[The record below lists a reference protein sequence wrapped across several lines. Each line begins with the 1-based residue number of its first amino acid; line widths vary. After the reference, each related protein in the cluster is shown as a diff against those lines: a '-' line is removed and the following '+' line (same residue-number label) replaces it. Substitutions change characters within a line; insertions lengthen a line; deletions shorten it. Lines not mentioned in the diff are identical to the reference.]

1 MEGQITLSYSS
12 YIICFEAGAIQINLT
27 ILFAFVQEVL
37 TRRSTTDLMYVALS
51 RCGNPENVKVLIKH
65 NPSGGNYILNNKNG
79 ETEFYTTNVV
89 YKEIFGLAGN
99 R

>member
-1 MEGQITLSYSS
+1 
-12 YIICFEAGAIQINLT
+12 
-27 ILFAFVQEVL
+27 
-37 TRRSTTDLMYVALS
+37 MYVALS